1 MDISLSLILQ
11 YTAVAVILIACCIW
25 MYHGIRRKMKQ
36 KNSDCASGCSG
47 CLLAKSC
54 NKQKNK
60 ITYN

>member
-1 MDISLSLILQ
+1 MDLSLSLILQ

-36 KNSDCASGCSG
+36 K
-47 CLLAKSC
+47 SC